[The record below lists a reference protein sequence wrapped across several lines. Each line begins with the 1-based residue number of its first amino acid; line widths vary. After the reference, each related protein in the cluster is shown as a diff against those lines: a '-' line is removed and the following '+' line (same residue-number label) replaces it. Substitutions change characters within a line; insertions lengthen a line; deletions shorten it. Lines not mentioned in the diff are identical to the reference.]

1 MIHPDLEQAINSQ
14 INQELTASYNYL
26 GMSTHFD
33 TQNLDGFARWMLLQ
47 HDEEKVHA
55 MKLLHYLQDRGG
67 TVKLNAIPAPMSDYS
82 DPMEVFQ
89 AALQTEVDNTKSIN
103 ALYELALKL
112 SDHATKSHLQWFL
125 DEQVEEEKSIEDI
138 IALLERIGDESAGLL
153 YLDDKLGARTPEAG
167 GEA

>member
-1 MIHPDLEQAINSQ
+1 MIHQELESALNAQ
-14 INQELTASYNYL
+14 INQELTAAYNYL

-33 TQNLDGFARWMLLQ
+33 NENLDGFSTWMLMQ
-47 HDEEKVHA
+47 HEEEKVHA

-67 TVKLNAIPAPMSDYS
+67 KVTLNSIPAPMSDFG
-82 DPMEVFQ
+82 DPLAVFRK
-89 AALQTEVDNTKSIN
+89 ALETEVDNTKSIN

-112 SDHATKSHLQWFL
+112 NDHATVSHLQWFL

-153 YLDDKLGARTPEAG
+153 YLDDKLGSRQPE
-167 GEA
+167 EAE